1 MPPVMNK
8 LDRAELRAQRRYVT
22 SIFEVIVECEL
33 FRSLDI
39 SAGGV
44 HLDRKC
50 EDLPAGTAVEG
61 WIALSGVAKAYAF
74 SGEILRTD
82 ELTGNTVVR
91 FDDVEP
97 ETAEF
102 IDRSVAWR
110 LH

>member
-1 MPPVMNK
+1 MNK
-8 LDRAELRAQRRYVT
+8 LDRAELRTERRYVT

-39 SAGGV
+39 SMGGV

-50 EDLPAGTAVEG
+50 EDFPLGTAVEG
-61 WIALSGVAKAYAF
+61 WIALQGVAKAYAF
-74 SGEILRTD
+74 SGKILRTD
-82 ELTGNTVVR
+82 DGTGNTVLR
-91 FDDVEP
+91 FDDIEP

>member
-1 MPPVMNK
+1 
-8 LDRAELRAQRRYVT
+8 
-22 SIFEVIVECEL
+22 
-33 FRSLDI
+33 
-39 SAGGV
+39 
-44 HLDRKC
+44 
-50 EDLPAGTAVEG
+50 
-61 WIALSGVAKAYAF
+61 VAKAYAF

-82 ELTGNTVVR
+82 DATGNTVVK